1 MKEPYQ
7 RIKVPTS
14 EQWNSQECSPQSAA
28 QPRTPQG
35 SSNNNSI
42 APLSIQ
48 PAKPSLVPMPRFLSN
63 VYKYWLVGFFL
74 VVLLMAATSLF
85 AASAPQQELELMV
98 QHAVSKPLE
107 KIMTPPNNSQP
118 VKTSLPD
125 AHTEAGAT
133 TTKAQPIAQPHAQT
147 QEKAVSARVSQP
159 STALTVAPIKSRL
172 PDENTHANVAA
183 VATTKPQIQTTAQP
197 ESQKN
202 SSPVIPAPIQQ
213 PSATTKNVSAPEQSS
228 PTLAQP
234 IAQPTAQ
241 FQAESAS
248 AQAAPPPSA
257 LTAAPTT
264 AEGANA
270 EQEDPNGLDTF
281 DLTLLALT
289 VAGLAGAGAAA
300 SAGIAISTRRAVQAD
315 KHKSEVKALPV
326 QEITPQP
333 QPISS
338 LATPP
343 KKLADV
349 APQAAALAYIDQSD
363 WAAALERAYGINTK
377 PNPHRALVSLV
388 GSRDENQDY
397 GCLYDIQGHQGE
409 LMHCFF
415 VADGCGGHIG
425 GREASCLAVRAASEA
440 VLQIAGTHTPE
451 DCVQAAFSA
460 ASAALITAGLYWDA
474 NSLRTTLIVVLVDA
488 SHYYCGWIGDGGID
502 LHRANGKWLN
512 VLVPHKSGAQN
523 LLAASLGPDQV
534 GEPSYATYPRHA
546 GDRMY
551 MSSDGVFDV
560 YDDPAQFWGSWFE
573 NASVSRAP
581 QTCLQE
587 LLAKCAEHTAFD
599 DNMTVA
605 YLHTPQQHV
614 STTSAKSP
622 SALQLAT
629 AIHKPTS
636 PQST

>member
-14 EQWNSQECSPQSAA
+14 EQWNSQEASPQSAA
-28 QPRTPQG
+28 QPHAPQG
-35 SSNNNSI
+35 SHNSSI

-85 AASAPQQELELMV
+85 ATSAPQQEHELMV

-147 QEKAVSARVSQP
+147 QEKAVSGRVSQP

-228 PTLAQP
+228 PILA
-234 IAQPTAQ
+234 
-241 FQAESAS
+241 E
-248 AQAAPPPSA
+248 
-257 LTAAPTT
+257 PTT
-264 AEGANA
+264 QPVTQLQTESVSV
-270 EQEDPNGLDTF
+270 EPSEPSDVFDSGLI
-281 DLTLLALT
+281 A
-289 VAGLAGAGAAA
+289 VAAASIACAGAAA

-315 KHKSEVKALPV
+315 KHKSEAKALPV

-338 LATPP
+338 LATSP

-349 APQAAALAYIDQSD
+349 APQAAALAYIDQSN

-377 PNPHRALVSLV
+377 PNSHRALVSMV

-397 GCLYDIQGHQGE
+397 GCLYDIQGHQGNV
-409 LMHCFF
+409 LQCFF
-415 VADGCGGHIG
+415 VADGCGGHNG

-440 VLQIAGTHTPE
+440 VLQVASTHTPA

-460 ASAALITAGLYWDA
+460 ASAALITAGRQWDA

-512 VLVPHKSGAQN
+512 VLIPHKSGAQN

-551 MSSDGVFDV
+551 MGSDGVFDV

-573 NASVSRAP
+573 NASVARAP

-605 YLHTPQQHV
+605 YLHTPKQHV
-614 STTSAKSP
+614 STTSAKSLTTP
-622 SALQLAT
+622 QLA
-629 AIHKPTS
+629 HGVHQPS
-636 PQST
+636 SQST